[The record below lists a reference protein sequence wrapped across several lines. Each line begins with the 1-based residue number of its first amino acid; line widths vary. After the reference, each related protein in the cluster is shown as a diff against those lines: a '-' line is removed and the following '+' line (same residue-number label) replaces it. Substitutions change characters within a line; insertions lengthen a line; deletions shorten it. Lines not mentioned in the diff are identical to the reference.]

1 MNPSKPIEDGSH
13 LFQVE
18 IRVSAPNR
26 GAALKHLL
34 QVLGQADVADYR
46 IGASGQHDAA
56 KEIPQRAAARKADSK
71 AANPPNASPPSRP
84 SNGSASSSGTS
95 SPEPSNPLELRIR
108 FFIETSKLIRIT
120 VNKGRG
126 IKLSL
131 PCRVLGYDIEKQLM
145 TVYHVDEKQV
155 YTVGLNEIDDF
166 VE

>member
-1 MNPSKPIEDGSH
+1 MNPSHPIEDGSH

-34 QVLGQADVADYR
+34 QVLSQADIADYR
-46 IGASGQHDAA
+46 IGASGQHEDAA
-56 KEIPQRAAARKADSK
+56 PQPAPARKAVSK
-71 AANPPNASPPSRP
+71 EANPPNES
-84 SNGSASSSGTS
+84 
-95 SPEPSNPLELRIR
+95 PLELRIR

-131 PCRVLGYDIEKQLM
+131 PCRVLSYDIEKQLM